1 MTDNNI
7 EKVLIIGSGPAG
19 WTAALYTARATLT
32 PLVYEGSA
40 PNLPGGQLMITSD
53 VENYPGFPEGVL
65 GPELM
70 EKFKAQAERFGARVV
85 TENIASVDFNQR
97 PFVATSES
105 GTEIKAHTV
114 IIATGANA
122 KLLGI
127 DKEKELIASGA
138 GVSAC
143 ATCDGAFYKDVD
155 VAVVG
160 GGDSAMEE
168 ANFLTRYAKSVTII
182 HRREGFRAS
191 KIMVDRAQNNP
202 KIKWELNQEV
212 AELLTEKQGI
222 MNNDTLVA
230 VKTKNTQTGEEK
242 EIPFQGLFVAIGHS
256 PTTGLFKDYLSFD
269 DKGYIKTLGQSA
281 KTEIEGV
288 FACGDVQDS
297 YYRQAITASGSGCMA
312 AIDAERYLEGKGL

>member
-1 MTDNNI
+1 MTDNI

-53 VENYPGFPEGVL
+53 VEKYPGSQKGSWALISWLKP
-65 GPELM
+65 
-70 EKFKAQAERFGARVV
+70 KAQAERFGARVV
-85 TENIASVDFNQR
+85 TENIASVDFSQR
-97 PFVATSES
+97 PFVAVSES
-105 GTEIKAHTV
+105 GTEIKAHSV

-127 DKEKELIASGA
+127 DKEKELIATGA

-155 VAVVG
+155 VAVIG

-168 ANFLTRYAKSVTII
+168 ANFLTRYAKSVTVI

-191 KIMVDRAQNNP
+191 KIMVDRAKENP

-230 VKTKNTQTGEEK
+230 VRTKNTQTGEEK
-242 EIPFQGLFVAIGHS
+242 EIPLQGLFVAIGHT
-256 PTTGLFKDYLSFD
+256 PTTALFQDYLPLD
-269 DKGYIKTLGQSA
+269 DKGYLKTLGQSA

-297 YYRQAITASGSGCMA
+297 YYRQAITAAGSGCMA
-312 AIDAERYLEGKGL
+312 AIDAERYLEGQGL

>member
-1 MTDNNI
+1 MLKI
-7 EKVLIIGSGPAG
+7 P
-19 WTAALYTARATLT
+19 W
-32 PLVYEGSA
+32 
-40 PNLPGGQLMITSD
+40 
-53 VENYPGFPEGVL
+53 FPEGVL

-85 TENIASVDFNQR
+85 TENIASVDFSQR

-168 ANFLTRYAKSVTII
+168 ANFLTYAKRSRSFTVVK
-182 HRREGFRAS
+182 GFAPVKSWWIVRKTTRKLNGNSTKKWPSCSPKNKAS
-191 KIMVDRAQNNP
+191 
-202 KIKWELNQEV
+202 
-212 AELLTEKQGI
+212 
-222 MNNDTLVA
+222 
-230 VKTKNTQTGEEK
+230 
-242 EIPFQGLFVAIGHS
+242 
-256 PTTGLFKDYLSFD
+256 
-269 DKGYIKTLGQSA
+269 
-281 KTEIEGV
+281 
-288 FACGDVQDS
+288 
-297 YYRQAITASGSGCMA
+297 
-312 AIDAERYLEGKGL
+312 

>member
-1 MTDNNI
+1 MTDNI

-53 VENYPGFPEGVL
+53 VENFPGFPEGVM
-65 GPELM
+65 GPDLM
-70 EKFKAQAERFGARVV
+70 AKFKAQAERFGARVV
-85 TENIASVDFNQR
+85 TENIASVDFSQR
-97 PFVATSES
+97 PFVAVSES
-105 GTEIKAHTV
+105 GTEIKAHSV

-127 DKEKELIASGA
+127 DKEKELIATGA

-155 VAVVG
+155 VAVIG

-168 ANFLTRYAKSVTII
+168 ANFLTRYAKSVTVI

-191 KIMVDRAQNNP
+191 KIMVDRAKENP

-230 VKTKNTQTGEEK
+230 VRTKNTQTGEEK
-242 EIPFQGLFVAIGHS
+242 EIPLQGLFVAIGHT
-256 PTTGLFKDYLSFD
+256 PTTALFQDYLPLD
-269 DKGYIKTLGQSA
+269 DKGYLKTLGQSA

-297 YYRQAITASGSGCMA
+297 YYRQAITAAGSGCMA
-312 AIDAERYLEGKGL
+312 AIDAERYLEGQGL

>member
-1 MTDNNI
+1 MSENNI

-65 GPELM
+65 GPDLM
-70 EKFKAQAERFGARVV
+70 AKFKEQAERFGARVV

-97 PFVATSES
+97 PFVAVSES

-127 DKEKELIASGA
+127 DKEKELIASGT

-143 ATCDGAFYKDVD
+143 AT
-155 VAVVG
+155 
-160 GGDSAMEE
+160 
-168 ANFLTRYAKSVTII
+168 L
-182 HRREGFRAS
+182 
-191 KIMVDRAQNNP
+191 
-202 KIKWELNQEV
+202 
-212 AELLTEKQGI
+212 
-222 MNNDTLVA
+222 
-230 VKTKNTQTGEEK
+230 
-242 EIPFQGLFVAIGHS
+242 
-256 PTTGLFKDYLSFD
+256 
-269 DKGYIKTLGQSA
+269 
-281 KTEIEGV
+281 
-288 FACGDVQDS
+288 
-297 YYRQAITASGSGCMA
+297 
-312 AIDAERYLEGKGL
+312 